1 MAMLTGAAMM
11 CLTISSCSNDDN
23 AVDIDG
29 DVPNVGVATVKN
41 FTELTTAEFGW
52 VIATDG
58 KAYLN
63 SAAATA
69 AGTQAVAFIFLH
81 FFLCISRIYLIFA
94 HIISLIY
101 L

>member
-41 FTELTTAEFGW
+41 SFFCIFSCAFQEF
-52 VIATDG
+52 ILSLHIS
-58 KAYLN
+58 YL
-63 SAAATA
+63 
-69 AGTQAVAFIFLH
+69 
-81 FFLCISRIYLIFA
+81 
-94 HIISLIY
+94 
-101 L
+101 